1 MAEKTCLICQGTGCV
16 SAGSREIH
24 SRLEEE
30 LKKHSSG
37 DKIKVKR
44 TGCHGFCEK
53 GPLVVVEPEGLFY
66 AGVSVEDVPALAQS
80 FLPGSDTLTE
90 GPLYRDSASGE
101 PVTHYKDIDFYN
113 KQQRTV
119 LKNCGNIDPENI
131 DEYIS
136 TGGYNALRKAL
147 LEMDPETILAEVK
160 ASGLRGLGGAGF
172 PTWIKWDFCM
182 KAKGD
187 RKYIVCNADEGDPGA
202 FQDRSILEGDPN
214 ALIEGMMIAAYTLGA
229 SKGYIY
235 VRAEYPLAVHRLIV
249 AIEQAR
255 DRGFIGERILG
266 SKFSFDLELFQGA
279 GAFVCGEETALLASI
294 EGERGMPR
302 PRPPFPAQSGL
313 WGCPTII
320 NNVKTYS
327 SLKWIIN
334 KGSGW
339 FSEIGT
345 DTCKGTAVFSLTG
358 KVSNSGIVEVPMGIT
373 LHEIIYGIGGGI
385 PGDRPFKAVQTG
397 GPSGGCLPAELL
409 DTPVDF
415 DSLKKAGSMM
425 GSGGMVVMDDDTCIV
440 DLAKYFVDFGQK
452 ESCGECAPCRLG
464 TRQMYDVLEDICQG
478 KGTLEDLGLLE
489 ELGKGIQAGSLCGL
503 GQTAPN
509 PVLSTLKYFRHEYI
523 EHIRDKKC
531 RARVCNELKHYEIL
545 PEKCTG
551 CHICFKA
558 CPVDAISGKPKEIHE
573 IDQELCIKCGIC
585 MEKCPDK
592 FSAIE
597 LYAGLKI
604 MEEMRDG

>member
-1 MAEKTCLICQGTGCV
+1 MADKTCLICQGTGCV

-30 LKKHSSG
+30 LSKLENG
-37 DKIKVKR
+37 DSVEVKR

-66 AGVSVEDVPALAQS
+66 AGVSVDDVPSIAQT
-80 FLPGSDTLTE
+80 FFPDGEPLTE
-90 GPLYRDSASGE
+90 GPLYKDPSSGE
-101 PVTHYKDIDFYN
+101 PVTHYKDINFYS

-131 DEYIS
+131 EESIS
-136 TGGYNALRKAL
+136 RGGYDALKKTL
-147 LEMDPETILAEVK
+147 SEYSPDDVLEEVK
-160 ASGLRGLGGAGF
+160 KAGLRGLGGAGF

-182 KAKGD
+182 KAEGE
-187 RKYIVCNADEGDPGA
+187 RKYLVCNADEGDPGA

-214 ALIEGMMIAAYTLGA
+214 ALIEGMIIAGYTLGA

-235 VRAEYPLAVHRLIV
+235 VRAEYPLAIYRLQI
-249 AIEQAR
+249 AIAQAR
-255 DRGFIGERILG
+255 EKGFIGEKILG
-266 SKFSFDLELFQGA
+266 SDFNFELEIFQGA

-313 WGCPTII
+313 WGYPTII
-320 NNVKTYS
+320 NNVKSYS
-327 SLKWIIN
+327 SLRWIIN

-339 FSEIGT
+339 FSGIGT
-345 DTCKGTAVFSLTG
+345 ETCKGTAIFSLTG

-373 LHEIIYGIGGGI
+373 LREIIFGIGDGI
-385 PGDRPFKAVQTG
+385 PDNKPFKAVQTG
-397 GPSGGCLPAELL
+397 GPSGGCLPADML

-415 DSLKKAGSMM
+415 DSLKEAGSMM

-440 DLAKYFVDFGQK
+440 DLARYFVDFGRK

-464 TRQMYDVLEDICQG
+464 TKQMYDILEDITNG
-478 KGTLEDLGLLE
+478 KGTMDDLKLLE
-489 ELGKGIQAGSLCGL
+489 ELGQGIKNGSLCGL

-509 PVLSTLKYFRHEYI
+509 PVLSTLKYFRDEYI
-523 EHIRDKKC
+523 EHVVDKKC
-531 RARVCNELKHYEIL
+531 RSRVCKELKFFEIL
-545 PEKCTG
+545 PDKCTG

-558 CPVDAISGKPKEIHE
+558 CPVDAITGNPKELHL
-573 IDQELCIKCGIC
+573 IDQELCIKCGMC
-585 MEKCPDK
+585 MEKCPPK
-592 FSAIE
+592 FNAIE
-597 LYAGLKI
+597 VYPGSKN
-604 MEEMRDG
+604 MEA

>member
-1 MAEKTCLICQGTGCV
+1 MANKTCLICQGTGCV
-16 SAGSREIH
+16 SAGSKEIH
-24 SRLEEE
+24 ARLEEE
-30 LKKHSSG
+30 FRRLPEGESVE
-37 DKIKVKR
+37 VKR

-66 AGVSVEDVPALAQS
+66 AGVTIEDVPAIAQT
-80 FLPGSDTLTE
+80 FFPG
-90 GPLYRDSASGE
+90 GE
-101 PVTHYKDIDFYN
+101 PVTQGPLYKDPASGEAVTHYSNIDFYR

-136 TGGYNALRKAL
+136 TGGYEAMKKAL
-147 LEMDPETILAEVK
+147 LKMSPGDILEEVK
-160 ASGLRGLGGAGF
+160 QSGLRGLGGAGF

-182 KAKGD
+182 KAAGE
-187 RKYIVCNADEGDPGA
+187 RKYVVCNADEGDPGA

-214 ALIEGMMIAAYTLGA
+214 ALIEGMIIAGYTLGA

-235 VRAEYPLAVHRLIV
+235 VRAEYPLAVHRLKV
-249 AIEQAR
+249 AIKQAR
-255 DRGFIGERILG
+255 DRGFIGNDILG
-266 SKFSFDLELFQGA
+266 SGFDFELDLFQGA

-313 WGCPTII
+313 WGYPTII

-327 SLKWIIN
+327 SLKWIIS
-334 KGSGW
+334 KGAGW
-339 FSEIGT
+339 FSSIGT
-345 DTCKGTAVFSLTG
+345 ETCKGTAIFSLTG

-373 LHEIIYGIGGGI
+373 LREIIFGIGGGI
-385 PGDRPFKAVQTG
+385 PGNKPFKAVQTG
-397 GPSGGCLPAELL
+397 GPSGGCLPADML

-415 DSLKKAGSMM
+415 DSLKEAGSMM

-440 DLAKYFVDFGQK
+440 DLARYFVDFGQK

-464 TRQMYDVLEDICQG
+464 TKQMYDILEDICQG
-478 KGTLEDLGLLE
+478 KGSIEDLDLLE
-489 ELGKGIQAGSLCGL
+489 EMGKGIKAGSLCGL

-509 PVLSTLKYFRHEYI
+509 PVLSTLRYFRDEYI
-523 EHIRDKKC
+523 EHVVDKKC
-531 RARVCNELKHYEIL
+531 RSRVCKELKYYEIL
-545 PEKCTG
+545 PDKCTG

-558 CPVDAISGKPKEIHE
+558 CPVDAITGDPKQIHL
-573 IDQELCIKCGIC
+573 INQELCIKCGMC
-585 MEKCPDK
+585 LEKCPPK
-592 FSAIE
+592 FNAIE
-597 LYAGLKI
+597 VYPGNKI
-604 MEEMRDG
+604 LES